1 MTMEELV
8 IAVQVTAEDAQAS
21 IDALREG
28 FAQLRRAGETGLS
41 AVQKQASSLAR
52 TLQSTTSV
60 KRQVSAYRELAAQ
73 VRRTGGSWSDL
84 SGEVKDFAR
93 RLGVADGDIDGVI
106 AGLSGMEAQ
115 LDGTMQGGVAAMQG
129 LLGVLETV
137 RARMTSIP
145 EAEITADSSQAVGA
159 INAAIAAV
167 NVLLALMGQAGVAPV
182 SAAGGRGGGGG
193 GGRSGGSDY
202 DAEAAAREAE
212 RAQEEAYRSE
222 IERIEHRRHMGQL
235 TAREEIA
242 QLERVRREY
251 AKTAEQIMDIDER
264 IYDARHALRESEA
277 EKITTLGD
285 AVTQALESRYEE
297 QRRIEQQRISDSIAS
312 WETWGDETCAAIQRQ
327 LNALDEQEQSED
339 RQRMREEHLR
349 KIAALEQAIV
359 YENDAYNRAQLQR
372 QLEQAKQD
380 YEKVLSGWAREDERA
395 ALEAQ
400 MQAVRDQAQEQIDA
414 LEKESERID
423 SVYDELVKGQS
434 LAAEAQK
441 LLMESTQEDLLSLL
455 VSYAPDYEAT
465 GRTLGERLYAGFAAA
480 MGDIT
485 AWFSGLDAQF
495 EQLAERAQQAAFG
508 SAGAL
513 KASGEDRAQV
523 SGAPVIQQTV
533 NFNQPVESPSDVTRR
548 MQQVSE
554 ALADML

>member
-28 FAQLRRAGETGLS
+28 FAQLRHAGETGLS

-264 IYDARHALRESEA
+264 IYDARQALRESEA

-285 AVTQALESRYEE
+285 AITQALESRYEE

-327 LNALDEQEQSED
+327 LNALDEQEQAED

-359 YENDAYNRAQLQR
+359 YENDAYDRAQLQR

-455 VSYAPDYEAT
+455 VSYAPDY
-465 GRTLGERLYAGFAAA
+465 
-480 MGDIT
+480 
-485 AWFSGLDAQF
+485 
-495 EQLAERAQQAAFG
+495 
-508 SAGAL
+508 
-513 KASGEDRAQV
+513 
-523 SGAPVIQQTV
+523 
-533 NFNQPVESPSDVTRR
+533 
-548 MQQVSE
+548 
-554 ALADML
+554 